1 MREYGRKTEIFKDK
15 PEKIKSFWD
24 LLGQIAVFWEIFL
37 QKTIAFFRKF
47 CYNNADSIK
56 GDGFVPFRAI
66 HFISKGVLMWNEQ
79 HADQV
84 EIDREIL

>member
-1 MREYGRKTEIFKDK
+1 MREYERKTEIFKDK

-56 GDGFVPFRAI
+56 GGTASSPFALS
-66 HFISKGVLMWNEQ
+66 ISFPKEY
-79 HADQV
+79 
-84 EIDREIL
+84 